1 MSAKLAV
8 VGAVTAGLFAVGGV
22 ASAIAFQPAPVRE
35 VQMIQ
40 PAADVSTPT
49 ADPTTAAPA
58 PVESTQA
65 PAPVESTQAPA
76 PVATSAPEVVVPKA
90 VEPAPV
96 VVPTPAETGS
106 APAVNGARPK
116 VGYPAP
122 AGGVGG
128 DPLATPKPTR

>member
-49 ADPTTAAPA
+49 ADPTT
-58 PVESTQA
+58 VA

-76 PVATSAPEVVVPKA
+76 PVATSAPEVIVPKVA
-90 VEPAPV
+90 EPAPV
-96 VVPTPAETGS
+96 VA
-106 APAVNGARPK
+106 
-116 VGYPAP
+116 PAP
-122 AGGVGG
+122 A
-128 DPLATPKPTR
+128 PAATRIAPPKLGNPGTYGADATGEHWVPAPPTN

>member
-22 ASAIAFQPAPVRE
+22 ASAIAFQPAPARE
-35 VQMIQ
+35 VQMVQ

-58 PVESTQA
+58 PVES
-65 PAPVESTQAPA
+65 VQAPA

-96 VVPTPAETGS
+96 VVPTPAETTS

-116 VGYPAP
+116 VGHPAP
-122 AGGVGG
+122 SGGIVY
-128 DPLATPKPTR
+128 DPYATPKPTR

>member
-49 ADPTTAAPA
+49 ADPTTVAPA
-58 PVESTQA
+58 PV
-65 PAPVESTQAPA
+65 VSTQAPA

-122 AGGVGG
+122 AGGIVY

>member
-22 ASAIAFQPAPVRE
+22 AFAVAFQPVPVRE

-49 ADPTTAAPA
+49 ADPTT
-58 PVESTQA
+58 VA